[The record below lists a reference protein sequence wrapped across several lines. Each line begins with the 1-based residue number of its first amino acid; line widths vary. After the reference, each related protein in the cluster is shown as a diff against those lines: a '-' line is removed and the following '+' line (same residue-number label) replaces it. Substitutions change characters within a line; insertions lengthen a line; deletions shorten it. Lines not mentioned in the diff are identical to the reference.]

1 LSNPYLSIVFPAHN
15 EESRL
20 PQTLLATQDFLSKQ
34 PYSAEILVV
43 ENGSHDRTLEIAQD
57 FTRQM
62 PNLRVI
68 HEDARG
74 KGLAVQRGMLE
85 AGGGFRFFADVDLS
99 MPISEV
105 NRFLPPA
112 LTDTDIAIGS
122 REAPGA
128 MRYNEP
134 AFRHFTGRV
143 FNTLVRW
150 VALHGLQDTQC
161 GFKCFRAE
169 VVEDIFP
176 YQTITGWTF
185 DVELLYIARLRG
197 YRIVEVPVPWYFD
210 SQSKVRVIDDSV
222 KMALDLL
229 TIRRNARA
237 GRYDPPPKA

>member
-1 LSNPYLSIVFPAHN
+1 
-15 EESRL
+15 
-20 PQTLLATQDFLSKQ
+20 
-34 PYSAEILVV
+34 
-43 ENGSHDRTLEIAQD
+43 
-57 FTRQM
+57 
-62 PNLRVI
+62 
-68 HEDARG
+68 
-74 KGLAVQRGMLE
+74 
-85 AGGGFRFFADVDLS
+85 
-99 MPISEV
+99 
-105 NRFLPPA
+105 
-112 LTDTDIAIGS
+112 
-122 REAPGA
+122 

>member
-1 LSNPYLSIVFPAHN
+1 
-15 EESRL
+15 
-20 PQTLLATQDFLSKQ
+20 
-34 PYSAEILVV
+34 
-43 ENGSHDRTLEIAQD
+43 
-57 FTRQM
+57 
-62 PNLRVI
+62 
-68 HEDARG
+68 
-74 KGLAVQRGMLE
+74 MLE